1 MQILKAI
8 VDTQRTNTTIGY
20 VNTGDVVKL
29 NLQVISNGEI
39 GDNWVNPVIELHG
52 IKSDK
57 KRVRQTDNI
66 QIVDLANHHLEI
78 TLHEQF
84 MTCDGLVRLQLV
96 IKDDGGRISGR
107 RISSSVFYLRVTK
120 SLEMG
125 VMESHDYI
133 QVFDDFDTYMEL
145 VKEFEAKM
153 KEDITLL
160 EAEIQKASDLSQSIS
175 KNEAERQEAFEM
187 NESNREVQFNAS
199 QSSQTSTFTTNE
211 AERQKGETQ
220 RVANENARQTAERNR
235 EVRMAELETK
245 TSELIEKA
253 DEQVLKVD
261 EFINANTKQLLEED
275 ARKDYMGNECRSI
288 RETMNSNVD
297 YAVKT
302 AIGEFNYLDYEGQHI
317 TANNSIEGHVKSAIL
332 KGSTLVNCIID
343 SSRNGYITIGG
354 NMIDDEG
361 WLTIGATSGNNHF
374 ELAMDNLN
382 IKPSTKYL
390 LVIEC
395 ESNSFQGHNHNMSIG
410 NTYQNVI
417 DSPWVENLQIKM
429 LPVGIST
436 YMLTT
441 KSDFSILNNPIGCR
455 SYVGVGTGTTK
466 FRYMIIEY
474 QEGMEHWDIPYF
486 EGMQSVRIP
495 VLTTTGKNLLK
506 YSMDNVYTN
515 SSKSDYT
522 PVLNEDGSITLNSCY
537 DEPYW
542 LRKGF
547 YVEKGKNYT
556 VTVTGMKNED
566 QYSALCFG
574 FDNLKY
580 WDGGAGKALIVT
592 SSGKNCINTIGTYGT
607 QKITCT
613 ALETGYITRF
623 YIHSS
628 FLTTK
633 FTILEFQ
640 IEEGSV
646 ATAYE
651 PFKTNIL
658 TTPSDLE
665 LRGIGEVKDEL
676 NLLTGELTQR
686 IGEIVLDGSEGWSI
700 ATEGDTTNGF
710 SIYTSITDRKLGA
723 NVLCEQLPVY
733 RYASEVTGKTNF
745 ILAFTG
751 QSKVVVVNIANK
763 TTKEE
768 AIAHL
773 KQNPIKLQIVKEPS
787 IKTVVLSDNVVYSYD
802 EVAHYDCSSED
813 GSLIP
818 TVAVKVPTDV
828 NAVISSQRATIQEQT
843 EQINTLE
850 KENTLL
856 TEQNEKQDV
865 DIALN
870 QDAINFMLFEVM
882 GLSNDDA
889 NKLNPMAIYFANQIL
904 KGKLTYTQVIGKYPQ
919 FKDNIDSCLL
929 AEGRSDLI
937 VKID

>member
-29 NLQVISNGEI
+29 NLQVTSNGEI

-57 KRVRQTDNI
+57 TCVRQTDNI
-66 QIVDLANHHLEI
+66 QIVDLANHYLEI

-84 MTCDGLVRLQLV
+84 MTCDGLVRLQLL
-96 IKDDGGRISGR
+96 IKDDGG

-120 SLEMG
+120 SLEMD

-160 EAEIQKASDLSQSIS
+160 EAEIQKVSDLSQSLS

-187 NESNREVQFNAS
+187 NESNREVQFNQTQQTREDRFNQDQNTRETQFNAS
-199 QSSQTSTFTTNE
+199 QLSQTSTFTTNE

-261 EFINANTKQLLEED
+261 EFINANTKHLLEED

-302 AIGEFNYLDYEGQHI
+302 AIGEFNYLDYEGQQI

-332 KGSTLVNCIID
+332 CGKTLVNI
-343 SSRNGYITIGG
+343 SSLTGVTTLKPGDVIFIENSGMKTNTTYTIMF
-354 NMIDDEG
+354 NCSNTPSTNFVEIRTM
-361 WLTIGATSGNNHF
+361 
-374 ELAMDNLN
+374 MDNTQ
-382 IKPSTKYL
+382 ITQVK
-390 LVIEC
+390 
-395 ESNSFQGHNHNMSIG
+395 
-410 NTYQNVI
+410 QNVSAGYNKFTI
-417 DSPWVENLQIKM
+417 KTNTSKETNRFRFKNDTSATTDFIFSELLILEGNYTNEN
-429 LPVGIST
+429 IS
-436 YMLTT
+436 
-441 KSDFSILNNPIGCR
+441 
-455 SYVGVGTGTTK
+455 
-466 FRYMIIEY
+466 
-474 QEGMEHWDIPYF
+474 YF
-486 EGMQSVRIP
+486 EGMASVKMP
-495 VLTTTGKNLLK
+495 VLTTTGKNLVDGTGDYVGL
-506 YSMDNVYTN
+506 SGADGEI
-515 SSKSDYT
+515 SSKVFVSDGTLKRYSHIVRCKPNTTYT
-522 PVLNEDGSITLNSCY
+522 LTTSGSANRCTIGEFNEYPKVGLVGTKWGVYSTSGTLTITTKPSTIYLVCY
-537 DEPYW
+537 SYYSGTAHSQSEMDEIVRGLVVQLEESSTATTYEPY
-542 LRKGF
+542 K
-547 YVEKGKNYT
+547 
-556 VTVTGMKNED
+556 
-566 QYSALCFG
+566 S
-574 FDNLKY
+574 
-580 WDGGAGKALIVT
+580 
-592 SSGKNCINTIGTYGT
+592 
-607 QKITCT
+607 
-613 ALETGYITRF
+613 
-623 YIHSS
+623 
-628 FLTTK
+628 
-633 FTILEFQ
+633 
-640 IEEGSV
+640 
-646 ATAYE
+646 
-651 PFKTNIL
+651 NIL
-658 TTPSDLE
+658 TVNEDVT
-665 LRGIGEVKDEL
+665 LRSNGDVYDEL
-676 NLLTGELTQR
+676 NLLTGRLTQR
-686 IGEIVLDGSEGWSI
+686 IDENNEVL
-700 ATEGDTTNGF
+700 AQ
-710 SIYTSITDRKLGA
+710 A
-723 NVLCEQLPVY
+723 
-733 RYASEVTGKTNF
+733 
-745 ILAFTG
+745 
-751 QSKVVVVNIANK
+751 VV
-763 TTKEE
+763 
-768 AIAHL
+768 
-773 KQNPIKLQIVKEPS
+773 
-787 IKTVVLSDNVVYSYD
+787 KTVVLSDNVVYSYD
-802 EVAHYDCSSED
+802 EVTHYDGSSED

-889 NKLNPMAIYFANQIL
+889 NELNPMAIYFANQIL

-919 FKDNIDSCLL
+919 FKDDIDSCLL

>member
-96 IKDDGGRISGR
+96 IKDDGGRIS
-107 RISSSVFYLRVTK
+107 SNVFYLRVTK

-187 NESNREVQFNAS
+187 NESNREVQFNQTQQTREDRFNQDQNTRETQFNAS

-220 RVANENARQTAERNR
+220 RVTNENARQTAERNR

-261 EFINANTKQLLEED
+261 EFINTNTKRLLEED
-275 ARKDYMGNECRSI
+275 ARKDYMGNECHSI

-317 TANNSIEGHVKSAIL
+317 TANHSIEGHVKSAIL
-332 KGSTLVNCIID
+332 KGNTLVNLSDIY
-343 SSRNGYITIGG
+343 SKSTGGEWNYIYLKSATLV
-354 NMIDDEG
+354 EG
-361 WLTIGATSGNNHF
+361 KKYFIKV
-374 ELAMDNLN
+374 LN
-382 IKPSTKYL
+382 IPTHANFGFGVSNYPVTKYFVNGVKTGQAL
-390 LVIEC
+390 FTFEQTSQMVVHINDGGL
-395 ESNSFQGHNHNMSIG
+395 NSL
-410 NTYQNVI
+410 TKEE
-417 DSPWVENLQIKM
+417 VEKIK
-429 LPVGIST
+429 
-436 YMLTT
+436 
-441 KSDFSILNNPIGCR
+441 ILI
-455 SYVGVGTGTTK
+455 V
-466 FRYMIIEY
+466 EY
-474 QEGMEHWDIPYF
+474 QDGMENRDIPYF
-486 EGMQSVRIP
+486 EGMQSVKMP
-495 VLTTTGKNLLK
+495 VLTTVGKNLFDGK
-506 YSMDNVYTN
+506 IEK
-515 SSKSDYT
+515 SSIDVT
-522 PVLNEDGSITLNSCY
+522 TGSITPNVASSWSATNYINVKNINSLYFQTSQLSNMNVVYMCF
-537 DEPYW
+537 DENKNFIGH
-542 LRKGF
+542 KGF
-547 YVEKGKNYT
+547 YNSL
-556 VTVTGMKNED
+556 TGIITPLN
-566 QYSALCFG
+566 
-574 FDNLKY
+574 
-580 WDGGAGKALIVT
+580 
-592 SSGKNCINTIGTYGT
+592 NTHYIRLRLPSDIDVSTTQIEQGT
-607 QKITCT
+607 QPT
-613 ALETGYITRF
+613 
-623 YIHSS
+623 S
-628 FLTTK
+628 
-633 FTILEFQ
+633 
-640 IEEGSV
+640 
-646 ATAYE
+646 YE
-651 PFKTNIL
+651 PYKSNIL
-658 TTPSDLE
+658 SCNE
-665 LRGIGEVKDEL
+665 EVVLGKVGDSEDTL
-676 NLLTGELTQR
+676 DLLTGEMVERTYEYTFNGTESNITLHSDKTNKMTFRLPLTVNVKPN
-686 IGEIVLDGSEGWSI
+686 IDDGVICNKLKTITLD
-700 ATEGDTTNGF
+700 ALL
-710 SIYTSITDRKLGA
+710 TDDDVVGVCTH
-723 NVLCEQLPVY
+723 NI
-733 RYASEVTGKTNF
+733 EVTKNVYISIFKSELSTQDINGAKEWLSINTPTVRVVTN
-745 ILAFTG
+745 
-751 QSKVVVVNIANK
+751 
-763 TTKEE
+763 EE
-768 AIAHL
+768 
-773 KQNPIKLQIVKEPS
+773 V
-787 IKTVVLSDNVVYSYD
+787 IKTVDLSDNVVYSYD
-802 EVAHYDCSSED
+802 EVTHYDGSSES
-813 GSLIP
+813 GSLVP
-818 TVAVKVPTDV
+818 TVAVKVPTNV
-828 NAVISSQRATIQEQT
+828 NAVISSQRATIREQT

-856 TEQNEKQDV
+856 TEQNEKQDI

-919 FKDNIDSCLL
+919 FKDDIDSCLL

>member
-57 KRVRQTDNI
+57 TCVRQTDNI
-66 QIVDLANHHLEI
+66 QIVDLANHYLEI

-84 MTCDGLVRLQLV
+84 MTCDGLVRLQLL
-96 IKDDGGRISGR
+96 IKDEGG

-120 SLEMG
+120 SLEMD

-153 KEDITLL
+153 KEDVTLL
-160 EAEIQKASDLSQSIS
+160 EAEIQKVSDLSQSVS

-187 NESNREVQFNAS
+187 NESNREVQFNQTQQTLEDRFNQDQNTRETQFNAS

-220 RVANENARQTAERNR
+220 RVTNENARQTAECNR

-261 EFINANTKQLLEED
+261 EFINANTKHLLEED

-302 AIGEFNYLDYEGQHI
+302 AIGEFNYLDYEGQQI

-332 KGSTLVNCIID
+332 CGKTLVNI
-343 SSRNGYITIGG
+343 SSLTGVTTLKPGDVIFIENSGMKTNTTYTIMF
-354 NMIDDEG
+354 NCSNTPSTNFVEIRTM
-361 WLTIGATSGNNHF
+361 
-374 ELAMDNLN
+374 MDNTQ
-382 IKPSTKYL
+382 ITQVK
-390 LVIEC
+390 
-395 ESNSFQGHNHNMSIG
+395 
-410 NTYQNVI
+410 QNVSAGYNKFTI
-417 DSPWVENLQIKM
+417 KTNTSKETNRFRFKNDTSATTDFIFSELLILEGNYTNEN
-429 LPVGIST
+429 IS
-436 YMLTT
+436 
-441 KSDFSILNNPIGCR
+441 
-455 SYVGVGTGTTK
+455 
-466 FRYMIIEY
+466 
-474 QEGMEHWDIPYF
+474 YF
-486 EGMQSVRIP
+486 EGMASVKMP
-495 VLTTTGKNLLK
+495 VLTTTGKNLFNLTSLNPQSGVIINEQSPNKLSWEISEWSYWHLYSQPVYVGKGTIITIGSTSMTNCNINVNNYSTKETIINIDKSMLK
-506 YSMDNVYTN
+506 TTIESP
-515 SSKSDYT
+515 SDY
-522 PVLNEDGSITLNSCY
+522 IY
-537 DEPYW
+537 
-542 LRKGF
+542 
-547 YVEKGKNYT
+547 
-556 VTVTGMKNED
+556 
-566 QYSALCFG
+566 
-574 FDNLKY
+574 FDFRSNNTNLKCS
-580 WDGGAGKALIVT
+580 V
-592 SSGKNCINTIGTYGT
+592 S
-607 QKITCT
+607 
-613 ALETGYITRF
+613 
-623 YIHSS
+623 
-628 FLTTK
+628 
-633 FTILEFQ
+633 EFRVNV
-640 IEEGSV
+640 GS
-646 ATAYE
+646 TLQPYE
-651 PFKTNIL
+651 SHKSNIL
-658 TTPSDLE
+658 TVNEEVE
-665 LRGIGEVKDEL
+665 LGSIENVRDEL
-676 NLLTGELTQR
+676 NLLTGELTQKTTESYINNFTARWFVGANKNLPFYIYKR
-686 IGEIVLDGSEGWSI
+686 IGRMSGSDFI
-700 ATEGDTTNGF
+700 CD
-710 SIYTSITDRKLGA
+710 K
-723 NVLCEQLPVY
+723 LPVCLTPTINTNY
-733 RYASEVTGKTNF
+733 ECLAKGNYEFGDIIMYIPQNNITTLDEAVQRLNSYNAKIRYVLN
-745 ILAFTG
+745 
-751 QSKVVVVNIANK
+751 
-763 TTKEE
+763 
-768 AIAHL
+768 
-773 KQNPIKLQIVKEPS
+773 NPT
-787 IKTVVLSDNVVYSYD
+787 IKTVDLSDNVVYSYD
-802 EVAHYDCSSED
+802 EVTHYDGSSES
-813 GSLIP
+813 GSLVP
-818 TVAVKVPTDV
+818 TLAVKVPTNV

-882 GLSNDDA
+882 GLSNDDDA

-919 FKDNIDSCLL
+919 FKDDIDSCLV

>member
-96 IKDDGGRISGR
+96 IKDDGGRISSR

-220 RVANENARQTAERNR
+220 RVTNENARQTAERNR

-261 EFINANTKQLLEED
+261 EFINANTKRLLEED

-317 TANNSIEGHVKSAIL
+317 TANHSIEGHVKSAIL
-332 KGSTLVNCIID
+332 KGNTLVNLSGNDKFLNTGYSTYVDGVYKHLNDVNHYYDSLMINDNTISMFSPNKTYTFIID
-343 SSRNGYITIGG
+343 SKVLLSEVDGYTNPPRQHGVIIQFE
-354 NMIDDEG
+354 DD
-361 WLTIGATSGNNHF
+361 
-374 ELAMDNLN
+374 
-382 IKPSTKYL
+382 
-390 LVIEC
+390 
-395 ESNSFQGHNHNMSIG
+395 
-410 NTYQNVI
+410 TYQTPMTPFQNVGERI
-417 DSPWVENLQIKM
+417 EQKIKFTIENKPIKKVSIRTFTASLSKTGKFNGEVYKMVLVEGDYTN
-429 LPVGIST
+429 V
-436 YMLTT
+436 
-441 KSDFSILNNPIGCR
+441 
-455 SYVGVGTGTTK
+455 
-466 FRYMIIEY
+466 
-474 QEGMEHWDIPYF
+474 DIPYF

-495 VLTTTGKNLLK
+495 VLKTTGKNLFDGKLEK
-506 YSMDNVYTN
+506 GSIQASTGQNANANTLR
-515 SSKSDYT
+515 SDYIKVKPNT
-522 PVLNEDGSITLNSCY
+522 LYIISSDLNYSSLIYTY
-537 DEPYW
+537 DES
-542 LRKGF
+542 
-547 YVEKGKNYT
+547 KNFIESLADKKQVSFT
-556 VTVTGMKNED
+556 TPSN
-566 QYSALCFG
+566 C
-574 FDNLKY
+574 KY
-580 WDGGAGKALIVT
+580 I
-592 SSGKNCINTIGTYGT
+592 
-607 QKITCT
+607 
-613 ALETGYITRF
+613 RF
-623 YIHSS
+623 RSNIDEVDLNVKY
-628 FLTTK
+628 
-633 FTILEFQ
+633 Q
-640 IEEGSV
+640 MEEGSV
-646 ATAYE
+646 ITSYE
-651 PFKTNIL
+651 PYKSNIL
-658 TTPSDLE
+658 TVDGEYGSVGGIEDIVDLTTGKATIKTKQTMVTSENVKYNWSNDTHTCFYISQNDMIKGYGETVKSNLFPSGGINEVGSKELVTSDGAKNVMFSILNTRLSSTDLTGVIKFLE
-665 LRGIGEVKDEL
+665 ANEL
-676 NLLTGELTQR
+676 NVRYLL
-686 IGEIVLDGSEGWSI
+686 
-700 ATEGDTTNGF
+700 ATE
-710 SIYTSITDRKLGA
+710 
-723 NVLCEQLPVY
+723 
-733 RYASEVTGKTNF
+733 
-745 ILAFTG
+745 
-751 QSKVVVVNIANK
+751 
-763 TTKEE
+763 
-768 AIAHL
+768 
-773 KQNPIKLQIVKEPS
+773 S
-787 IKTVVLSDNVVYSYD
+787 IKTVDLSDNVVYSYD
-802 EVAHYDCSSED
+802 EVTHYDGSSED

-850 KENTLL
+850 KENALL

-919 FKDNIDSCLL
+919 FKDDIDSCLL